1 MNTGKHRKTQENT
14 GTTETGNRRM
24 IGMIRMI
31 RIVMGGEEELW

>member
-24 IGMIRMI
+24 IGMIR
-31 RIVMGGEEELW
+31 IVMGGEEELW